1 MPKFDIFFNNSN
13 FDPKSRFRNKLM
25 RSSMMKT
32 LLLKKKL
39 NRENRNENKVKNN
52 TDGDLLVQGEDEKR
66 VENKNP
72 SPPPWENQLTN
83 WSLLPP
89 PPSLIIMVMA
99 KMMSKMMVM
108 VIGNMMWTNIG
119 STSCYSRNK
128 ESKTLRL
135 LILI

>member
-1 MPKFDIFFNNSN
+1 
-13 FDPKSRFRNKLM
+13 
-25 RSSMMKT
+25 MKT

-39 NRENRNENKVKNN
+39 NRENRIENKVKNN

-99 KMMSKMMVM
+99 KMMSTMMLM
-108 VIGNMMWTNIG
+108 VVANMMSRNKG

-128 ESKTLRL
+128 ESKILRV

>member
-1 MPKFDIFFNNSN
+1 
-13 FDPKSRFRNKLM
+13 
-25 RSSMMKT
+25 MKT
-32 LLLKKKL
+32 LLLTEKL
-39 NRENRNENKVKNN
+39 DRENRNGNNDKDN
-52 TDGDLLVQGEDEKR
+52 TDKDLLVQGEDEKR

-99 KMMSKMMVM
+99 KMMSMMMLM
-108 VIGNMMWTNIG
+108 VVANMMSTNIG

>member
-1 MPKFDIFFNNSN
+1 MEI
-13 FDPKSRFRNKLM
+13 M
-25 RSSMMKT
+25 I
-32 LLLKKKL
+32 
-39 NRENRNENKVKNN
+39 KNN
-52 TDGDLLVQGEDEKR
+52 NDEDLLVQGEDEKSR

-99 KMMSKMMVM
+99 KMMSKMMLM
-108 VIGNMMWTNIG
+108 VVANMMSTNIG

-128 ESKTLRL
+128 ESTILRV

>member
-1 MPKFDIFFNNSN
+1 MGFDIFFNDSN
-13 FDPKSRFRNKLM
+13 FDPESRFRNKLLK
-25 RSSMMKT
+25 SSIMKT
-32 LLLKKKL
+32 LLLKEKL
-39 NRENRNENKVKNN
+39 NRENRNENNDRNN
-52 TDGDLLVQGEDEKR
+52 NDGDLLVQGEDEKR

-99 KMMSKMMVM
+99 KMMSTMMLM
-108 VIGNMMWTNIG
+108 GMANMMPANVG

-128 ESKTLRL
+128 ESTILRV